1 MRCPPTG
8 LLGRLQSKTAQAAL
22 PGQLLDGAARL
33 GDSAMLKHV
42 SSKGLACG
50 AAGLAGRQGALV
62 PAAIRSSAPVGLAGC
77 PGDARTQCWALS
89 AASHRHTLACRAT
102 VASKTCC
109 PQVGQLASETKAD
122 DHTVAP
128 VREPDPAKGREPLGN
143 QNACNSIMRV
153 TCTAPQCGQSR
164 EGWWTPK
171 HIVNVPKRARLSS
184 DRGFCSNCRDWCGF
198 YVAKVGGEQI
208 SPGGEWRLWTSGC
221 NRDRFWHGQLR
232 RISIRLQLVF
242 NSASTHASGGAR
254 LQLEF
259 KAS

>member
-8 LLGRLQSKTAQAAL
+8 LLGRLQSKTAQAGL
-22 PGQLLDGAARL
+22 SGQSLDGAARL

-62 PAAIRSSAPVGLAGC
+62 PAAIRSPAPVGLAGC
-77 PGDARTQCWALS
+77 QGGARTQCWALS
-89 AASHRHTLACRAT
+89 AASHRSPWLAGAT
-102 VASKTCC
+102 VASKTRC
-109 PQVGQLASETKAD
+109 PQVGQLASERRPT
-122 DHTVAP
+122 TIQWRP
-128 VREPDPAKGREPLGN
+128 FGSQILPEGREPLGN

-221 NRDRFWHGQLR
+221 NRDRFWHGQPR
-232 RISIRLQLVF
+232 RISLRLQLVF
-242 NSASTHASGGAR
+242 NSASSHASGGAR